1 MTLDNRPVSSLDS
14 LVDCL
19 TREDGLMAGL
29 YSACEEQMAALRDND
44 VEAIEAAVKRVNNL
58 IADINAVEEE
68 RLRIQAA
75 LDTELG
81 LSPGSRLA
89 DVLSHASGE
98 TREKLDMLLKK
109 MRSKADLLSE
119 VNKINAIM
127 TRRALTL
134 NRLILRAFNPVGEL
148 TYQGNGVVEQGAS
161 IKSLVNKTV

>member
-1 MTLDNRPVSSLDS
+1 MNNRPGGKTLDL

-29 YSACEEQMAALRDND
+29 YSVCEEQMAALRDND
-44 VEAIEAAVKRVNNL
+44 VGAIEEAVKRVNSL
-58 IADINAVEEE
+58 IADMTAAEEE
-68 RLRIQAA
+68 RQRIQAA

-89 DVLSHASGE
+89 DVLPYASGE
-98 TREKLDMLLKK
+98 IREKLDILLKG
-109 MRSKADLLSE
+109 MRSKADLLRE

-134 NRLILRAFNPVGEL
+134 NRIMLNAINQGEGL
-148 TYQGNGVVEQGAS
+148 TYGVDGGVGQGS
-161 IKSLVNKTV
+161 FKKLLVNKTV